1 MTHAYYSLI
10 SSLFTHI
17 CSHYAILYHFFFQDI
32 GNDPLCLQS
41 HMISEG
47 SMVQQTHQLIKL
59 KYPKPC
65 YYCQH
70 EVLLFPNESQP
81 PLSVVFKE

>member
-1 MTHAYYSLI
+1 MLIIHSYLVYSLTSAHTMQYYI
-10 SSLFTHI
+10 T
-17 CSHYAILYHFFFQDI
+17 FFFQDI

-41 HMISEG
+41 YMISEG